1 VETPDV
7 TPIQI
12 RAALLWVFSALAL
25 VGVNISSSVSNQIT
39 ALALGFV
46 TALPVILVYADA
58 IIRKARAQ
66 NLTAIVESKQV
77 LGPPP
82 PAYFGDGSD
91 AGD

>member
-1 VETPDV
+1 LETPDV

-12 RAALLWVFSALAL
+12 RAAILWVVSVLAL
-25 VGVNISSSVSNQIT
+25 VGVQVSDAVSNQIIT
-39 ALALGFV
+39 ISLGFV

-66 NLTAIVESKQV
+66 NLTAIVESKRV
-77 LGPPP
+77 LAPPA

-91 AGD
+91 TGE